1 MGYVAYLTAYLA
13 VEICKTN
20 HQKMMIYFE
29 VLIQASNRKT
39 ELRFMVSDSRGIRP
53 QPGLI
58 KYVKEKFMNNLKNIG
73 QTLSMQLQGGLE
85 LYL

>member
-1 MGYVAYLTAYLA
+1 
-13 VEICKTN
+13 
-20 HQKMMIYFE
+20 MMIYFE

-58 KYVKEKFMNNLKNIG
+58 KYVKEKFMNNLKKYRTDPFNATSRGIG
-73 QTLSMQLQGGLE
+73 IIFVKIERDVVVRFSFGVN
-85 LYL
+85 